1 MIRIPFPQAPDYPAV
16 EPGFD
21 GPKVAAIHGLLGHD
35 LMRKH
40 LLRMMRESGYLD
52 TTMYSHLHPTKAIA
66 DDLSEA
72 AGANRRIAIVGYSQG
87 GFEAIKVAREL
98 ARRDITVDLVVT
110 IAAGGLGRTLPA
122 QWGFNPRKAPANV
135 FRCLNFFS
143 EGDRL
148 GSDQK
153 PERNLMKASQSGQY
167 VENIVFPKDEHISHI
182 RLVIC
187 YPESRVHPT
196 VRARLL
202 DPLQNELASLTRQH
216 HVSGNAERASK

>member
-1 MIRIPFPQAPDYPAV
+1 M
-16 EPGFD
+16 
-21 GPKVAAIHGLLGHD
+21 GHD

-40 LLRMMRESGYLD
+40 LLRMMKESGYHD
-52 TTMYSHLHPTKAIA
+52 TTMYSHMHPTKAIA

-122 QWGFNPRKAPANV
+122 NV
-135 FRCLNFFS
+135 SRCLNFFS

>member
-1 MIRIPFPQAPDYPAV
+1 MIRIPFPQAPVYPAV

-21 GPKVAAIHGLLGHD
+21 GPKVAAIHGLMGHD

-40 LLRMMRESGYLD
+40 LLRMMKESGYHD
-52 TTMYSHLHPTKAIA
+52 TTLYSHMHPTKAIA

-98 ARRDITVDLVVT
+98 ARRDITVGLVVT

-122 QWGFNPRKAPANV
+122 QWGFNPRKVPPNV
-135 FRCLNFFS
+135 SRCLNFFS
-143 EGDRL
+143 EGDLL

-153 PERNLMKASQSGQY
+153 SERNLVKPTRSGQD
-167 VENIVFPKDEHISHI
+167 VENIRFPRDEQISHI
-182 RLVIC
+182 HLTIC

-196 VRARLL
+196 VRTQLL
-202 DPLQNELASLTRQH
+202 DRLQQELAALCRQPQ
-216 HVSGNAERASK
+216 VSGSAERDSN

>member
-16 EPGFD
+16 DPGFD

-35 LMRKH
+35 LMQKH

-98 ARRDITVDLVVT
+98 AKRDIVVDLVVT

-122 QWGFNPRKAPANV
+122 QWGFNPRKVSANV
-135 FRCLNFFS
+135 SRCLNFFS
-143 EGDRL
+143 EGDRP
-148 GSDQK
+148 GS
-153 PERNLMKASQSGQY
+153 
-167 VENIVFPKDEHISHI
+167 
-182 RLVIC
+182 
-187 YPESRVHPT
+187 
-196 VRARLL
+196 
-202 DPLQNELASLTRQH
+202 
-216 HVSGNAERASK
+216 

>member
-16 EPGFD
+16 EPGFN
-21 GPKVAAIHGLLGHD
+21 GPKVAAIHGLMGHD

-40 LLRMMRESGYLD
+40 LLRMMKESGYHD
-52 TTMYSHLHPTKAIA
+52 TTMYSHMHPTKAIA

-122 QWGFNPRKAPANV
+122 QWGFNPARRRPTSSGA
-135 FRCLNFFS
+135 LIFS
-143 EGDRL
+143 QRATGL
-148 GSDQK
+148 GPIK
-153 PERNLMKASQSGQY
+153 
-167 VENIVFPKDEHISHI
+167 
-182 RLVIC
+182 
-187 YPESRVHPT
+187 
-196 VRARLL
+196 
-202 DPLQNELASLTRQH
+202 SLSAT
-216 HVSGNAERASK
+216 